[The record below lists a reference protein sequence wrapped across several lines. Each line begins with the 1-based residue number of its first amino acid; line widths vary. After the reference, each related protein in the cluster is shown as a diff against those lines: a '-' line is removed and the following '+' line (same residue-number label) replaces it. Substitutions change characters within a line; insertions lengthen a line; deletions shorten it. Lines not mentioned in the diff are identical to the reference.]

1 MRLIWSSGD
10 GLYVTSAWLETLCRG
25 WFLERAAS
33 HSAHS
38 GHFTGCICSRR
49 DVQVWFDVGHR
60 LASMA
65 CSDSNV
71 PLRRTAWRFIA
82 SAGNR
87 CPSQD
92 ACIGICR
99 LANVGG
105 RKFLS
110 RQMVLM
116 QSIRAGLL
124 AEDDSG
130 AWFCISE

>member
-1 MRLIWSSGD
+1 MSEQPATQRIQDIL
-10 GLYVTSAWLETLCRG
+10 LAVSAVVETFRY
-25 WFLERAAS
+25 
-33 HSAHS
+33 
-38 GHFTGCICSRR
+38 
-49 DVQVWFDVGHR
+49 DVGHR

-116 QSIRAGLL
+116 QFMRAGLL